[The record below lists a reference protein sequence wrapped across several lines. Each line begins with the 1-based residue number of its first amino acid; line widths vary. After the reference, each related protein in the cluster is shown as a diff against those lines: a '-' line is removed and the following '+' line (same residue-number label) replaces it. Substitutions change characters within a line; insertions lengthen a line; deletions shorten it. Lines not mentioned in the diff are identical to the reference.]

1 MALEK
6 SKTVSFRIPT
16 NYWTSLLERATERG
30 VSPGDFA
37 RQVLLEAL
45 LRDSFE
51 SVKLE
56 LSLIRGLIERMKDN
70 QQMYVLALLT
80 KAGKTTVDEAKDFI
94 RRNLQ

>member
-51 SVKLE
+51 SVRLGVVAHSQLDRTNE
-56 LSLIRGLIERMKDN
+56 GQPANVRLGAPHEGRQSHCR
-70 QQMYVLALLT
+70 
-80 KAGKTTVDEAKDFI
+80 
-94 RRNLQ
+94 

>member
-1 MALEK
+1 
-6 SKTVSFRIPT
+6 
-16 NYWTSLLERATERG
+16 
-30 VSPGDFA
+30 
-37 RQVLLEAL
+37 L

-51 SVKLE
+51 SVRLE

-80 KAGKTTVDEAKDFI
+80 KAGKTSIDEAKDFI